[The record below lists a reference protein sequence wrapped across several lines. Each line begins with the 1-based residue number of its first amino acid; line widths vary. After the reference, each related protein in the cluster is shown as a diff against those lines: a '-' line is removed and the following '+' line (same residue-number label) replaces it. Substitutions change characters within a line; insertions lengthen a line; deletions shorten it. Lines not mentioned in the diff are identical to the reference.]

1 MFLAHSFSLLV
12 INRKHAKNPKK
23 SAKIPLIYLKLAS
36 ANIFHSTCKFTNHS
50 YCLNNYHPMKKKG
63 SRTRYTRAGI
73 WREMKVEIFTILF
86 PSRERG
92 RGGPQQ
98 LASILR
104 NPTPSCTIWRQPLR
118 HPIPSPLSFSFRN
131 IHFFLAAEGYHNS
144 SIHNHTGGRT
154 WLRCAMAAT
163 AAEIKLLI
171 TVTIRP
177 RGGGEERRRDSP
189 FFFVPAV
196 PSCVISIDPRY
207 PGTVSTESSIVY

>member
-1 MFLAHSFSLLV
+1 MFEQLPPHE
-12 INRKHAKNPKK
+12 
-23 SAKIPLIYLKLAS
+23 
-36 ANIFHSTCKFTNHS
+36 
-50 YCLNNYHPMKKKG
+50 KKG

-86 PSRERG
+86 PSRE

-131 IHFFLAAEGYHNS
+131 IHFFLRRRDITTRQFA
-144 SIHNHTGGRT
+144 TTRGGRT

-177 RGGGEERRRDSP
+177 RGGGEESGEETGFAVLFRTCCALVRHLDRSPLSRYCFHGKQHSLLGRQLTSEQDCWLDVPFRDWSKLLAW
-189 FFFVPAV
+189 V
-196 PSCVISIDPRY
+196 D
-207 PGTVSTESSIVY
+207 